1 MANTVLYDDG
11 VHKNILLEDFN
22 AGDLAVQANQHLIIH
37 DRVGM
42 LLDPGGTRSMPRCC
56 PRPSASFRVDG

>member
-42 LLDPGGTRSMPRCC
+42 LLDPGGHKVYSK
-56 PRPSASFRVDG
+56 VLG